1 MSANSP
7 CLRAHDLIDKLA
19 MSPSTYKRR
28 TAPQKVASSKEKA
41 EPPKKAAMPPAR
53 RGEPQQATCEY
64 NAVHGVFLHTVRKTK
79 FHIYLSL
86 NLFSGNFVAVC

>member
-7 CLRAHDLIDKLA
+7 CLRAHDMIDKLA

-53 RGEPQQATCEY
+53 REEPQQATCEY
-64 NAVHGVFLHTVRKTK
+64 SESCFTCPLKDCIQSDKACEK
-79 FHIYLSL
+79 L
-86 NLFSGNFVAVC
+86 NCL

>member
-19 MSPSTYKRR
+19 AYSEPSTCKRR
-28 TAPQKVASSKEKA
+28 AAPQKAASSKKKA

-53 RGEPQQATCEY
+53 REEPQQVTCEY
-64 NAVHGVFLHTVRKTK
+64 SESCFTCPLKDCIQSDKACEK
-79 FHIYLSL
+79 L
-86 NLFSGNFVAVC
+86 NCL

>member
-53 RGEPQQATCEY
+53 REEPQQTTCEY
-64 NAVHGVFLHTVRKTK
+64 SESCFTCPLKDCIQSDKACEK
-79 FHIYLSL
+79 L
-86 NLFSGNFVAVC
+86 NCL

>member
-19 MSPSTYKRR
+19 AYSQPPTYKRHA
-28 TAPQKVASSKEKA
+28 APPKAASSKKKA

-53 RGEPQQATCEY
+53 CEEPQQATCEY
-64 NAVHGVFLHTVRKTK
+64 SESCFTCPLKDCIQSDKACEK
-79 FHIYLSL
+79 L
-86 NLFSGNFVAVC
+86 NCL

>member
-19 MSPSTYKRR
+19 MSPSTYKRC

-53 RGEPQQATCEY
+53 REEPQQATCEY
-64 NAVHGVFLHTVRKTK
+64 SESCFTCPLKDCIQSDKACEK
-79 FHIYLSL
+79 L
-86 NLFSGNFVAVC
+86 NCL

>member
-1 MSANSP
+1 MGANSP

-28 TAPQKVASSKEKA
+28 TAPQKVVSSKEKA

-53 RGEPQQATCEY
+53 REEPQQATCEY
-64 NAVHGVFLHTVRKTK
+64 SESCFTCPLKNCIQSDKACEK
-79 FHIYLSL
+79 L
-86 NLFSGNFVAVC
+86 NCL

>member
-28 TAPQKVASSKEKA
+28 TAPQKVASSKKKA
-41 EPPKKAAMPPAR
+41 EPPKKVAMPPAR
-53 RGEPQQATCEY
+53 REEPQQATCEY
-64 NAVHGVFLHTVRKTK
+64 SESCFICYIIEQGYFPTK
-79 FHIYLSL
+79 HLQNRYQRPLRER
-86 NLFSGNFVAVC
+86 

>member
-28 TAPQKVASSKEKA
+28 TAPQKVASSKEKV

-53 RGEPQQATCEY
+53 REEPQQATCEY
-64 NAVHGVFLHTVRKTK
+64 SESCFTCPLKDCIQSDKACEK
-79 FHIYLSL
+79 L
-86 NLFSGNFVAVC
+86 NCL

>member
-7 CLRAHDLIDKLA
+7 CLRAHSLIDKLA

-53 RGEPQQATCEY
+53 REEPQQATCEY
-64 NAVHGVFLHTVRKTK
+64 SESCFTCPLKDCIQSDKACEK
-79 FHIYLSL
+79 L
-86 NLFSGNFVAVC
+86 NCL

>member
-19 MSPSTYKRR
+19 MSASTYKRR

-53 RGEPQQATCEY
+53 REEPQQATCEY
-64 NAVHGVFLHTVRKTK
+64 SESCFTCPLKDCIQSDKACEK
-79 FHIYLSL
+79 L
-86 NLFSGNFVAVC
+86 NCL

>member
-28 TAPQKVASSKEKA
+28 TAPQKVASSKKKA
-41 EPPKKAAMPPAR
+41 EPPKKVAMPPAR
-53 RGEPQQATCEY
+53 REEPQQATCEY
-64 NAVHGVFLHTVRKTK
+64 SESCFTCPLKDCIQSDKACEK
-79 FHIYLSL
+79 L
-86 NLFSGNFVAVC
+86 NCL

>member
-1 MSANSP
+1 
-7 CLRAHDLIDKLA
+7 

-53 RGEPQQATCEY
+53 REEPQQATCEY
-64 NAVHGVFLHTVRKTK
+64 SESCFTCPLKDCIQSDKKGTAQNGAVLSFL
-79 FHIYLSL
+79 LSHH
-86 NLFSGNFVAVC
+86 F

>member
-1 MSANSP
+1 MLNSIKTENQRMTVEIGMDCIMPRIEIANDI
-7 CLRAHDLIDKLA
+7 LYDAWEEFFGN
-19 MSPSTYKRR
+19 
-28 TAPQKVASSKEKA
+28 V
-41 EPPKKAAMPPAR
+41 
-53 RGEPQQATCEY
+53 PQQS

>member
-41 EPPKKAAMPPAR
+41 EPSKKAAMPPAR
-53 RGEPQQATCEY
+53 REEPQQATCEY
-64 NAVHGVFLHTVRKTK
+64 SESCFTCPLKDCIQSDKACEK
-79 FHIYLSL
+79 L
-86 NLFSGNFVAVC
+86 NCL

>member
-64 NAVHGVFLHTVRKTK
+64 SESCFTCPLKDCIQSDKACEK
-79 FHIYLSL
+79 L
-86 NLFSGNFVAVC
+86 NCL

>member
-19 MSPSTYKRR
+19 MSPSTYKCR

-53 RGEPQQATCEY
+53 REEPQQATCEY
-64 NAVHGVFLHTVRKTK
+64 SESCFTCPLKDCIQSDKACEK
-79 FHIYLSL
+79 L
-86 NLFSGNFVAVC
+86 NCL

>member
-53 RGEPQQATCEY
+53 REEPQQATCEY
-64 NAVHGVFLHTVRKTK
+64 SESCFTCPLKDCIQSDKACEKLTC
-79 FHIYLSL
+79 L
-86 NLFSGNFVAVC
+86 

>member
-53 RGEPQQATCEY
+53 REEPQQATCEY
-64 NAVHGVFLHTVRKTK
+64 SESCFTCPLKDCIQADKACEK
-79 FHIYLSL
+79 L
-86 NLFSGNFVAVC
+86 NCL